1 MLGFNVKNSA
11 KMSYEDPIIPF
22 LEWMK
27 EWTK

>member
-11 KMSYEDPIIPF
+11 NLMYEDPIIPF
-22 LEWMK
+22 FEWIG